1 MLSRTLIEVG
11 LLGGR
16 EVAGVGVLVGTENDR
31 QATQGEDRNCEELL
45 GSAGVAL
52 REAGEPGEKALEGRF
67 QGACKS

>member
-16 EVAGVGVLVGTENDR
+16 EVAGVGVLVGAENDR
-31 QATQGEDRNCEELL
+31 QATQGEDRNCKEFL

-52 REAGEPGEKALEGRF
+52 RERTRDGSFSRRL
-67 QGACKS
+67 S